1 MFFQVWYHK
10 ADRDGKPVT
19 IPAVGVLCFV
29 DVEGLFR
36 REENHCRIG
45 IVISFASATT
55 AVLYVVLHQQY
66 CVKIEFNAV
75 LFHIRMV
82 QTDNACLWMQR
93 LASQAAVALMHRFDI

>member
-45 IVISFASATT
+45 IVIS
-55 AVLYVVLHQQY
+55 LRPQQQQSSMSFSINSI
-66 CVKIEFNAV
+66 V
-75 LFHIRMV
+75 
-82 QTDNACLWMQR
+82 
-93 LASQAAVALMHRFDI
+93 